1 MTLLI
6 CGILVFTLV
15 HLSLGIAPGIKNSI
29 ITSMGEKTWR
39 GIFSVLAIGSI
50 LMIILGWRSAPVE
63 YAYVPP
69 HGLRHVTMLLM
80 LIAFVLFGAAK
91 GVTDIQ
97 RYVRHPM
104 MTAVL
109 IWAIAH
115 LLSNGETRS
124 LLLFGSF
131 LVWVVLQI
139 FFANRRDGEWVK
151 PEPAPMTRTL
161 KNMIISILMFVV
173 FAALHKYFAGV
184 SLVPS
189 G

>member
-6 CGILVFTLV
+6 CGLLVFTV
-15 HLSLGIAPGIKNSI
+15 SHLLLGLAPGIKTSI
-29 ITSMGEKTWR
+29 VNSMGEKTWR
-39 GIFSVLAIGSI
+39 GIFSFLALGSI
-50 LMIILGWRSAPVE
+50 LMIVLGWRSTPVE

-69 HGLRHVTMLLM
+69 NGLRHVTMLLM
-80 LIAFVLFGAAK
+80 LIAFILFGAAK

-97 RYVRHPM
+97 RIIRHPI
-104 MTAVL
+104 MTAV
-109 IWAIAH
+109 IVWGVAH

-131 LVWVVLQI
+131 LVWIILQMI
-139 FFANRRDGEWVK
+139 FANKRDGEWIK

-161 KNMIISILMFVV
+161 KNMIISIIMFVV
-173 FAALHKYFAGV
+173 FFALHKYFTGV

>member
-6 CGILVFTLV
+6 SGILIFTLI
-15 HLSLGIAPGIKNSI
+15 HLSLGVAPGIKNSI
-29 ITSMGEKTWR
+29 ISSMGEKTWR
-39 GIFSVLAIGSI
+39 GIFSALAIGSI

-80 LIAFVLFGAAK
+80 LIAFILFGAAK

-97 RYVRHPM
+97 RVIRHPM
-104 MTAVL
+104 MMAILV
-109 IWAIAH
+109 WAIAH

-124 LLLFGSF
+124 LVLFGSF
-131 LVWVVLQI
+131 LVWVILQV
-139 FFANRRDGEWVK
+139 FFANKRDGEWIK
-151 PEPAPMTRTL
+151 PDPAPMKRTL
-161 KNMIISILMFVV
+161 KNMIISIMVFVV
-173 FAALHKYFAGV
+173 FFALHKYFTGV
-184 SLVPS
+184 SLMPT

>member
-6 CGILVFTLV
+6 CGILMFTVV
-15 HLSLGIAPGIKNSI
+15 HLSLAMVPGIKSSI
-29 ITSMGEKTWR
+29 VSSMGEKTWR
-39 GIFSVLAIGSI
+39 GIFSALAIVSI
-50 LMIILGWRSAPVE
+50 LVIILGWRSAPVE

-69 HGLRHVTMLLM
+69 YELRHLTMLLM
-80 LIAFVLFGAAK
+80 LVAFILFGASK

-104 MTAVL
+104 MTAII

-131 LVWVVLQI
+131 LVWVILQMV
-139 FFANRRDGEWVK
+139 FLNKREGEWVK

-161 KNMIISILMFVV
+161 KNMIISIVV
-173 FAALHKYFAGV
+173 YLVFFSLHKYYTGV